1 MHAGGMFALVGV
13 ISALAQGGAIGPLVE
28 RYGEKMVA
36 AVGALLL
43 GAALGV
49 MGWVRTTPITVA
61 MLIPVGLGW
70 GLMAPSLQS
79 LISRRADAR
88 AQGEVLGVNQ
98 SLSAV
103 ARMIG
108 PVAAAAGYGMFGPGL
123 GFLAGGL
130 LVLAAAAWTW
140 LMAPRGA
147 ARGDFE
153 TAPTKAGTSR

>member
-1 MHAGGMFALVGV
+1 
-13 ISALAQGGAIGPLVE
+13 
-28 RYGEKMVA
+28 
-36 AVGALLL
+36 
-43 GAALGV
+43 
-49 MGWVRTTPITVA
+49 MGWVRTTPMTVA

-98 SLSAV
+98 SVSAV

-108 PVAAAAGYGMFGPGL
+108 PVAAAAGYGIFGPGL

-130 LVLAAAAWTW
+130 LVLAAAAWIW

-147 ARGDFE
+147 APGDFE
-153 TAPTKAGTSR
+153 PAATTPGASR